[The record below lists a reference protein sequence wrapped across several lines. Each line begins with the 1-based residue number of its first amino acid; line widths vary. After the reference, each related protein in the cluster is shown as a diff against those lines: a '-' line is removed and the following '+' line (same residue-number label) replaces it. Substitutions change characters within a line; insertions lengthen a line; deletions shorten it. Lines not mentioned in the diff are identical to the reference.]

1 MIILNA
7 LATVINMVCQIYFYI
22 VVARALLSWVNPDAY
37 NPIVRFLHNVTDP
50 VLDRI
55 RRILPF
61 NLGGIDISPIVLL
74 FGLEV
79 VRQLLLQLL
88 GMIAQGLGGY

>member
-22 VVARALLSWVNPDAY
+22 VVARALISWVNPDPY